1 MQQNINAEIISIG
14 TEIILGE
21 LTDTNSVH
29 IARTMRDI
37 GVNVFYITAVG
48 DNHQRIANAIQAALT
63 RSDVVIT
70 TGGLGPTVDD
80 MTRQAVADATGR
92 GLVFHQTLLDSIAER
107 FTGFGM
113 KMTENNRQQAYLP
126 EDAIPV
132 QNPVGTAPA
141 YIVEYEGRLV
151 VSLPGVP
158 REMKF
163 LLAERI
169 IPFLRERY
177 QLGIIKARTLRTAGI
192 GESALDDLL
201 GKTLLEG
208 GNPTVGLAAHSG
220 IVDVRIT
227 AKADTVEAADEMIA
241 MTEAQVRD
249 LVGRFVYGLDKE
261 TIEDALAS
269 VLAEQGKTLAV
280 GEVGVNEVFH
290 PRWPASDL
298 LIHQVQFDSPAA
310 FLAAYDVAEVVP
322 SLREQAV
329 LLAERLTEES
339 GATIGIAIVSDP
351 DKAEDHAD
359 SDEGTAVAVYMA
371 GKSHVR
377 GYGFGGQVD
386 LARSWT
392 STWALARAWLLLQE
406 NES

>member
-29 IARTMRDI
+29 IARAMRDI

-48 DNHQRIANAIQAALT
+48 DNRQRIATAIQAALT

-92 GLVFHQTLLDSIAER
+92 DLVFHQTLLDSIAER

-126 EDAIPV
+126 ADAIPV

-151 VSLPGVP
+151 ISLPGVP

-177 QLGIIKARTLRTAGI
+177 QLGIIKARILRTAGI

-201 GKTLLEG
+201 GKELLEA

-227 AKADTVEAADEMIA
+227 AKADTVDAADEMIA
-241 MTEAQVRD
+241 VTEAKVRET
-249 LVGRFVYGLDKE
+249 VGRFIYGLDKD
-261 TIEDALAS
+261 TIEDALAKTLS
-269 VLAEQGKTLAV
+269 EQGKTLAV
-280 GEVGVNEVFH
+280 GEVGVNEVIH

-310 FLAAYDVAEVVP
+310 LLENYEITETP

-329 LLAERLTEES
+329 LLAERLTQES

-351 DKAEDHAD
+351 HKAEDHAD
-359 SDEGTAVAVYMA
+359 SDEGTAVAVYMN

-377 GYGFGGQVD
+377 GYGFGGQVE

-392 STWALARAWLLLQE
+392 SIWALARAWMLLQE
-406 NES
+406 DA